1 MITVEKIV
9 KELTKINNDIFV
21 FTPTTPDDIIIKRYK
36 SYKYICCKSQNRKN
50 DVVGLY
56 TDGGYSM
63 ELFMILLDCFDI
75 KYANL

>member
-1 MITVEKIV
+1 MITVEKII
-9 KELTKINNDIFV
+9 KELTKINNDVFV

-36 SYKYICCKSQNRKN
+36 SYKHICYKSQNRKN

-56 TDGGYSM
+56 TDGSCSM

>member
-36 SYKYICCKSQNRKN
+36 SYKHICYKSQNRKN
-50 DVVGLY
+50 DVV
-56 TDGGYSM
+56 DGGCSM

>member
-1 MITVEKIV
+1 MVTVEKIV

-36 SYKYICCKSQNRKN
+36 SYKHICYKSQNRKN
-50 DVVGLY
+50 DVV
-56 TDGGYSM
+56 DGGRSM